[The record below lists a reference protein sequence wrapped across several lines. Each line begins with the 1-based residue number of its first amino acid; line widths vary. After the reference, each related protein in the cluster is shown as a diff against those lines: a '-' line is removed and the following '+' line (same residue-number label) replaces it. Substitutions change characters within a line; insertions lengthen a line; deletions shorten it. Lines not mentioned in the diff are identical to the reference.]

1 MASPLITIQNVR
13 KQFGEGVVAVE
24 DMTLA
29 INDGNFLSLLGPSGC
44 GKSTVLKMIAG
55 LLPVTRGRIRIAPL
69 QGNAEKGAGVRVS
82 GTDADALGKGVR

>member
-29 INDGNFLSLLGPSGC
+29 INDGNFRSLLGPSLMWQIDRAQDDCGPAACHPRAHPDRPAAGQC
-44 GKSTVLKMIAG
+44 GK
-55 LLPVTRGRIRIAPL
+55 RGWGSCFRNR
-69 QGNAEKGAGVRVS
+69 R
-82 GTDADALGKGVR
+82 